1 MVKKATVSNWTKI
14 RHWVGSILNKQNFCL
29 VLCLL
34 AFKPLYA
41 WELSGYVGI
50 EDLVFY
56 EQPLDLRQHMNYLS
70 GVIEAELY
78 HEWDNGNQA
87 LAFVPFFRG
96 AQYDSNRTHFDIR
109 ELTYVY
115 AAESWEFRL
124 GIRKVFW
131 GVTEA
136 VHLVNIINQRDMV
149 ENTDGED
156 RLGQPMINF
165 AWIQDWGTMDFFL
178 LPGFREMPFTGVE
191 GRTRTQ
197 PAVNGDQARF
207 DKNGFERQMAYAIR
221 WSYSIGDWDIGLS
234 NFYGTSRD
242 PLFLVEA
249 NAAREVSII
258 PYYQNINQTGL
269 DIQATIE
276 SWLLKLEAIVRVSN
290 TGTTFSSIAGF
301 EYTFF
306 NINETGLD
314 IGLLAEYLYDS
325 RGIFAP
331 TAFQNDFFT
340 GIRFALNDV
349 QDTQILAGVII
360 DSNIYAQFYSIETSR
375 RFFDNFKM
383 AVEARFFNGASPGGP
398 SYSFRND
405 SHFRFELSYHF

>member
-1 MVKKATVSNWTKI
+1 MVLKAAYITWVKIWHDVVPVSRWQYL
-14 RHWVGSILNKQNFCL
+14 WLFFCL
-29 VLCLL
+29 LPIQ
-34 AFKPLYA
+34 PLYA

-50 EDLVFY
+50 EDLAFY
-56 EQPLDLRQHMNYLS
+56 EQPVDSRQHMNYLS

-78 HEWDNGNQA
+78 HEWDNGNQVF
-87 LAFVPFFRG
+87 AFVPFFRG

-115 AAESWEFRL
+115 AAEEWEFRF

-131 GVTEA
+131 GVTES
-136 VHLVNIINQRDMV
+136 VHLVDIINQRDMV

-156 RLGQPMINF
+156 KLGQPMINF
-165 AWIQDWGTMDFFL
+165 AWIQDWGTLDFFL

-191 GRTRTQ
+191 GRPRTQ
-197 PAVNGDQARF
+197 PAVSGDQARF
-207 DKNGFERQMAYAIR
+207 DKNGFARQMAYAIR
-221 WSYSIGDWDIGLS
+221 WSHSIGDWDIGLS

-242 PLFLVEA
+242 PIFLVEQDSA
-249 NAAREVSII
+249 GQVSII

-269 DIQATIE
+269 DVQATIE
-276 SWLLKLEAIVRVSN
+276 SWLLKLEMIVRVSESD
-290 TGTTFSSIAGF
+290 TTFATVAGF

-306 NINETGLD
+306 NIAETGLD

-325 RGIFAP
+325 RGLIAP
-331 TAFQNDFFT
+331 TAFQDDFFT

-349 QDTQILAGVII
+349 QDTQILAGVIV
-360 DSNIYAQFYSIETSR
+360 DSNTYEQFYNIEASR
-375 RFFDNFKM
+375 RFFENFRLE
-383 AVEARFFNGASPGGP
+383 VEARFFNGASPGDRT
-398 SYSFRND
+398 YSFRKD